1 MQPLAGT
8 QGRKAGL
15 GKGGPSKESPLPLP
29 GRPWGTSQSRRGA
42 VVRSFIRSLISLA
55 PLPLCSR
62 GAGDMETPHP
72 LGTHRLVGWG
82 TGVWSQPC
90 ENFTKALC
98 WALGLGGGGGCCQGE
113 KVAEAIQTEDMAGW
127 LELGGHGRDWSHL
140 SDEAEDMRLHC
151 CSCRAPGVQ

>member
-1 MQPLAGT
+1 MG
-8 QGRKAGL
+8 
-15 GKGGPSKESPLPLP
+15 
-29 GRPWGTSQSRRGA
+29 
-42 VVRSFIRSLISLA
+42 
-55 PLPLCSR
+55 
-62 GAGDMETPHP
+62 TPHT

-127 LELGGHGRDWSHL
+127 LEWGGRGTGTLGVPLGGTRRVGEL
-140 SDEAEDMRLHC
+140 LGLHQ
-151 CSCRAPGVQ
+151 G

>member
-8 QGRKAGL
+8 QGRKAARERVA
-15 GKGGPSKESPLPLP
+15 PARSPHFPFQADP
-29 GRPWGTSQSRRGA
+29 GGTSQSQRGA
-42 VVRSFIRSLISLA
+42 VVRFFIRSLISLA

-62 GAGDMETPHP
+62 GAGDMGTPHT

-98 WALGLGGGGGCCQGE
+98 WALGLGGGGF
-113 KVAEAIQTEDMAGW
+113 
-127 LELGGHGRDWSHL
+127 
-140 SDEAEDMRLHC
+140 
-151 CSCRAPGVQ
+151 